1 VNRRLLF
8 ALLAMG
14 IAQTAVY
21 MVRPATSYRLLAYG
35 EGAREVGLVA
45 AAFALLPIF
54 LAIPL
59 GRFSDRRSGAPL
71 LVVGCAVQT
80 GGCLL
85 LAAST
90 TTLSIAGASAVIG
103 LGHLALAL
111 GAQDVVARESEDR
124 RHDQNFGYLT
134 AGVSLGQLVGPLLVG
149 TLLGARFTPSAEATT
164 NVMLAAAGIAALATA
179 FAAVA
184 ERSGGR
190 AVVSGAARRGSVR
203 TIMRTRGVPAGIF
216 ASIAVLAASDVF
228 TAYLPVI
235 GAQNDIGPRAVG
247 VLLALRAAASIAARV
262 GIGAIVRRVGRTR
275 LIATGAAAAAVAF
288 VAMTVTQDVWLLGLL
303 SVAAGFGIGFGQP
316 LSMTLVVQ
324 LVPEHARST
333 ALAIRLTGNRI
344 GQVATPAAAGLVA
357 GSAGASSVF
366 WLLGAMLVGSA
377 LAIRRVGPTRD
388 ADPPLD
394 PNQELAT

>member
-1 VNRRLLF
+1 MNRRILF

-14 IAQTAVY
+14 VAQAAVY

-35 EGAREVGLVA
+35 DGAREVGLVA

-71 LVVGCAVQT
+71 LVVGCAIQT

-85 LAAST
+85 LAVST
-90 TTLSIAGASAVIG
+90 TTLSIAGASAVVG

-111 GAQDVVARESEDR
+111 GAQDVVARESDDR
-124 RHDQNFGYLT
+124 RHDQHFGYLT
-134 AGVSLGQLVGPLLVG
+134 AGVSLGQLVGPLLLG
-149 TLLGARFTPSAEATT
+149 ALLGARFTPSAAATT
-164 NVMLAAAGIAALATA
+164 KVMLAAAGIAAAATA
-179 FAAVA
+179 LAAVA
-184 ERSGGR
+184 ERSSGR
-190 AVVSGAARRGSVR
+190 AAAVGQARRGSVR
-203 TIMRTRGVPAGIF
+203 SIVRTRGVPAGIF
-216 ASIAVLAASDVF
+216 ASIAVLAASDIF

-247 VLLALRAAASIAARV
+247 VLLALRAAASISARV
-262 GIGAIVRRVGRTR
+262 GIGAIVKRVGRTR
-275 LIATGAAAAAVAF
+275 LIATGAAAAALAF
-288 VAMTVTQDVWLLGLL
+288 VAMTVTQNVWLLGVL

-333 ALAIRLTGNRI
+333 ALAVRLTGNRI
-344 GQVATPAAAGLVA
+344 GQVAAPAAGGLIA
-357 GSAGASSVF
+357 GSAGATSVF

-377 LAIRRVGPTRD
+377 IAIRSIEPSRD
-388 ADPPLD
+388 TGPPLD
-394 PNQELAT
+394 PDQELTA

>member
-1 VNRRLLF
+1 MNRRILF

-14 IAQTAVY
+14 VAQAAVY

-71 LVVGCAVQT
+71 LVVGCAIQT

-90 TTLSIAGASAVIG
+90 ATLTMAGASAVIG

-111 GAQDVVARESEDR
+111 GAQDVVARESDDR
-124 RHDQNFGYLT
+124 RHDQHFGYLT
-134 AGVSLGQLVGPLLVG
+134 AGVSLGQLVGPLALG
-149 TLLGARFTPSAEATT
+149 LLLGSRFTPSAGATT
-164 NVMLAAAGIAALATA
+164 NVMLVAAGIAALATVC
-179 FAAVA
+179 AAVA
-184 ERSGGR
+184 ERSAGR
-190 AVVSGAARRGSVR
+190 ASPAGAARRGSVR
-203 TIMRTRGVPAGIF
+203 AIVRTRGVPAGIF
-216 ASIAVLAASDVF
+216 ASIAVLAASDIF

-262 GIGAIVRRVGRTR
+262 GIGSIVKRVGRTR
-275 LIATGAAAAAVAF
+275 LIAAGAAAAAAAF
-288 VAMTVTQDVWLLGLL
+288 VGMTVTQDVWLLGIL

-324 LVPEHARST
+324 LVPLHARST

-344 GQVATPAAAGLVA
+344 GQVAAPAAAGVIA

-377 LAIRRVGPTRD
+377 VAIRNVAPARD
-388 ADPPLD
+388 TEPSLD

>member
-1 VNRRLLF
+1 MNRRLLF

-14 IAQTAVY
+14 VAQAAVY

-35 EGAREVGLVA
+35 DGAREVGLVA

-71 LVVGCAVQT
+71 LVVGCAIQT
-80 GGCLL
+80 AGCLL
-85 LAAST
+85 LAVST

-111 GAQDVVARESEDR
+111 GAQDVVARESDDG
-124 RHDQNFGYLT
+124 RHDQHFGLLT

-149 TLLGARFTPSAEATT
+149 LLLGAGHTPSAAATT
-164 NVMLAAAGIAALATA
+164 KVMFVAAGIAALATA
-179 FAAVA
+179 CAAVA
-184 ERSGGR
+184 ERSAGR
-190 AVVSGAARRGSVR
+190 AGAHGEVRRGSVR
-203 TIMRTRGVPAGIF
+203 AIVSTRGVPVGIF
-216 ASIAVLAASDVF
+216 ASIAVLAAADVF

-235 GAQNDIGPRAVG
+235 GAENEIGPRAVG
-247 VLLALRAAASIAARV
+247 VLLALRAGASIAARV

-275 LIATGAAAAAVAF
+275 LIATGAVAAAGAL
-288 VAMTVTQDVWLLGLL
+288 VAMTVTQDVWVLGAL
-303 SVAAGFGIGFGQP
+303 SVAAGFGLGFGQP
-316 LSMTLVVQ
+316 LSMTLIVQ

-333 ALAIRLTGNRI
+333 ALAVRLTGNRI
-344 GQVATPAAAGLVA
+344 GQVATPAAAGIVA

-366 WLLGAMLVGSA
+366 WLLGAMLVASA
-377 LAIRRVGPTRD
+377 LAIQRVSPARHADVPVTPTV
-388 ADPPLD
+388 
-394 PNQELAT
+394 E